1 MISGENL
8 LAYPLKLDPEE
19 RHPDRSRVPLLCT
32 KEGKMVNIQTKINKL
47 LKALRAEGV
56 VYKIN
61 TQQFYSE
68 QQDRLCTKMILWEYN
83 PHEDGETFYSKVELL
98 KHLAERW
105 KEVKDHGS
113 GEAEEN
119 G

>member
-1 MISGENL
+1 M
-8 LAYPLKLDPEE
+8 
-19 RHPDRSRVPLLCT
+19 T
-32 KEGKMVNIQTKINKL
+32 NIQTKINKL
-47 LKALRAEGV
+47 LKALRAAGV
-56 VYKIN
+56 AYKIN

-68 QQDRLCTKMILWEYN
+68 QQDRLCTKMILWEEHPN
-83 PHEDGETFYSKVELL
+83 RDGETFYSKVELL

-113 GEAEEN
+113 GEAEED